1 MLFNDEKE
9 KMHPEDKRNFVIFI
23 VLSLMIW
30 VSFDHFILKP
40 KYEKLQAA
48 REAELAQSAQESPD
62 LDSSVPEDDGKK
74 YPREEAL
81 AWSPRID
88 IRNDAVSGSIALRGG
103 RIDDLSLL
111 RYSRTL
117 DSSEKF
123 PLLSPARS
131 EHPKYIEFGWV
142 ASEGS
147 SKLPDKDSLWQVSAG
162 KTLSPGA
169 PVTLYWDNGQGLRF
183 ERTIEIDDNYMM
195 TVTRRVTNN
204 GGSRAVLFPYAL
216 VAEQDLPEDFSGVM
230 IVQEGPMGYIGGE
243 LHEHPYVKMPKKPVQ
258 ELKASTGWTGISEK
272 YWFTGLIP
280 EQQDMKTF
288 RFIYTPPKGKDG
300 RHKYQADYVGSAKSV
315 APGESA
321 ETVTR
326 VFAGA
331 KETGLLAA
339 YEKSLPIHH
348 FDLVVDFGLY
358 YFLTKPFYYV
368 LEFLGRMTGSFG
380 MAIILLTIVV
390 RLAVFP
396 LANTSYKSF
405 ARLKQIAPH
414 MKDLRDKFGDDKEKL
429 QAELVKLYER
439 EKVNPMAGCFP
450 ILLQIPIFFAL
461 YKVLSLAIEMR
472 HAPFFGWVHDLSA
485 RDPTSVF
492 NLFGL
497 LAWQPPEFMMIGGWS
512 CIMLVAM
519 LVQKRMNPPPQD
531 PTQAM
536 MINYMPYFITY
547 ILSKFAVGL
556 VIYWTLSNILS
567 VAQQYIIMRR
577 MGVEVHLFKRDRTDK
592 EMEEMVTEGPKV
604 HPELEV
610 VEDQVEEALFG
621 EDDGGKTSVSPPK
634 RRRGGKKK

>member
-1 MLFNDEKE
+1 MLFNDEKQ

-23 VLSLMIW
+23 VLSLIIW

-40 KYEKLQAA
+40 KYERLQAA
-48 REAELAQSAQESPD
+48 REAEMAQAAQEESPD
-62 LDSSVPEDDGKK
+62 PGSSVPEDDGKK

-88 IRNDAVSGSIALRGG
+88 IRNAAVSGSMALRGG
-103 RIDDLSLL
+103 RIDDLILL
-111 RYSRTL
+111 RYNRTL
-117 DSSEKF
+117 NSAGKF

-131 EHPKYIEFGWV
+131 EYPKYVEFGWV
-142 ASEGS
+142 ASETS
-147 SKLPDKDSLWQVSAG
+147 MKLPDKNSLWRAAAG
-162 KTLSPGA
+162 NALTPDT
-169 PVTLYWDNGQGLRF
+169 PVTIHWDNGQGLRF
-183 ERTIEIDDNYMM
+183 ERKIEIDDGYMM
-195 TVTRRVTNN
+195 TVTQRAINDGDARV
-204 GGSRAVLFPYAL
+204 VLFPYAL
-216 VAEQDLPEDFSGVM
+216 VAEQDLPEDFSPAM
-230 IVQEGPMGYIGGE
+230 IVQQGPMGYIGGE
-243 LHEHPYVKMPKKPVQ
+243 LHEHPYVKMAKKPLQ

-280 EQQDMKTF
+280 EQQDAKTF
-288 RFIYTPPKGKDG
+288 RFIYTPPEGKDG

-315 APGESA
+315 APGESV
-321 ETVTR
+321 EMVTR

-331 KETGLLAA
+331 KETNLLAA
-339 YEKSLPIHH
+339 YEKSLSIHH

-358 YFLTKPFYYV
+358 YFLTKPFYYA
-368 LEFLGRMTGSFG
+368 LEFMGRMTGSFG
-380 MAIILLTIVV
+380 MAIILLTVIV

-450 ILLQIPIFFAL
+450 ILIQIPIFFAL

-497 LAWQPPEFMMIGGWS
+497 LAWQPPGSLMIGGWS

-536 MINYMPYFITY
+536 MINFMPYFITY
-547 ILSKFAVGL
+547 ILSSFAAGL

-567 VAQQYIIMRR
+567 VGQQYIIMRR
-577 MGVEVHLFKRDRTDK
+577 MGVEVHLFKRARADK
-592 EMEEMVTEGPKV
+592 EMDQIVAEGPKI
-604 HPELEV
+604 HPELEAAEEQ
-610 VEDQVEEALFG
+610 VEDALFG
-621 EDDGGKTSVSPPK
+621 DEGAQAAVSPPK
-634 RRRGGKKK
+634 RKRGGKKK

>member
-23 VLSLMIW
+23 VLSLLIW
-30 VSFDHFILKP
+30 ISFDHFILKP

-48 REAELAQSAQESPD
+48 REAELAQTAQESPD
-62 LDSSVPEDDGKK
+62 LNSAATEDDGKK

-88 IRNDAVSGSIALRGG
+88 IRNDAVAGSIALRGG

-117 DSSEKF
+117 NSAERF
-123 PLLSPARS
+123 PLLSPART
-131 EHPKYIEFGWV
+131 ERPKYVEFGWV

-147 SKLPDKDSLWQVSAG
+147 LNLPDKDSLWRAEGG
-162 KTLSPGA
+162 KILAPGA
-169 PVTLYWDNGQGLRF
+169 PVTLGWDNGQGLRF
-183 ERTIEIDDNYMM
+183 ERRIEIDDNYMM
-195 TVTRRVTNN
+195 TVTQRVTNN
-204 GGSRAVLFPYAL
+204 GGGRVVLFPYAL
-216 VAEQDLPEDFSGVM
+216 VAEQDLPEDFSGAM
-230 IVQEGPMGYIGGE
+230 IVQEGPMGYVGGE
-243 LHEHPYVKMPKKPVQ
+243 LHEHPYVKMPKDPTQ

-280 EQQDMKTF
+280 EQQDLKTF

-300 RHKYQADYVGSAKSV
+300 RHKYQADYVGAGKSM

-321 ETVTR
+321 ETVTH

-331 KETGLLAA
+331 KETRLLAT
-339 YEKSLPIHH
+339 YEKSLPVHH

-368 LEFLGRMTGSFG
+368 LEFLGRATGSFG
-380 MAIILLTIVV
+380 VAIILLTVIV
-390 RLAVFP
+390 RMAVFP
-396 LANTSYKSF
+396 LANTSYRSF

-414 MKDLRDKFGDDKEKL
+414 MKELREKFGDDKEKL

-497 LAWQPPEFMMIGGWS
+497 LAWQPPDALMIGGWS
-512 CIMLVAM
+512 CLMLAAM

-536 MINYMPYFITY
+536 MINFMPFFITY
-547 ILSKFAVGL
+547 ILSKFAAGL

-577 MGVEVHLFKRDRTDK
+577 MGVEVYLFKRARTDK
-592 EMEEMVTEGPKV
+592 EMDKIVAEGPDI

-610 VEDQVEEALFG
+610 AEEQVEDAIFG
-621 EDDGGKTSVSPPK
+621 EEENGQASISPPK